1 MTFLDYCKPCHKY
14 FENTYLLQCECG
26 VKMCKQCW
34 LEFDYICPI
43 CEVDHNPTSDEE
55 AHAKARPAGL
65 CYLIQ

>member
-34 LEFDYICPI
+34 LEFNYICPI
-43 CEVDHNPTSDEE
+43 CEVDHNPTSDE
-55 AHAKARPAGL
+55 
-65 CYLIQ
+65 